1 MTDTIDEVAAAPQD
15 ERAVPAL
22 DEQGM
27 AVSWWP
33 RPGPGEGVELVD
45 PSQLTKRVLETALE
59 AEMSEHLGYDK
70 CAEISPVGLRRRDPQ
85 DHLLQQRY

>member
-1 MTDTIDEVAAAPQD
+1 MSRV
-15 ERAVPAL
+15 
-22 DEQGM
+22 
-27 AVSWWP
+27 WP
-33 RPGPGEGVELVD
+33 SAGGPGQARERGVELVD